1 MNVTNELIFETLKA
15 MQADIA
21 TLKADMHDVKRTLVG
36 MEAHLSAHQLQIA
49 GLMQHDGAQDS
60 AMNALRSRVDRI
72 ERRLELTEN

>member
-1 MNVTNELIFETLKA
+1 MSVTNELIFKTLKA

-21 TLKADMHDVKRTLVG
+21 SLKADMTEVKTTLVG

-60 AMNALRSRVDRI
+60 AMNALRARVDRI
-72 ERRLELTEN
+72 ERRLELNDD